1 MMQEWLKDKLTNLK
15 ADLKRAWLSL
25 TIWFN
30 GVISAI
36 ISALLALPIDSV
48 IAYVPQFQP
57 YISDQGFR
65 TAMVILLAVN
75 GINIALRFK
84 TTKALKDK

>member
-1 MMQEWLKDKLTNLK
+1 MKEWLKDKLTNFK
-15 ADLKRAWLSL
+15 ADLKKAWLSL

-30 GVISAI
+30 GLGSAI
-36 ISALLALPIDSV
+36 ITILLSLPIDSV

-57 YISDQGFR
+57 YISDEVFR
-65 TAMVILLAVN
+65 TAMVILLAFN
-75 GINIALRFK
+75 GINIMLRFK